1 MGRVQFRWQP
11 FFPIEIWQSWGV
23 SFVSTGQCLMLQT
36 CQRSLT
42 EFFQEWEWV
51 ARQRN
56 LCVTWSRYLMVLH
69 ENVVTFQI
77 FRTFVLKLSALSA
90 FETLFPPLAVLF
102 GKPRRD
108 QRNLELAENHPSCGK
123 TRPAATVAARTLHEL
138 RAKLGYNGS
147 PSIHWRASF
156 EPWKIESL
164 GWFQDDFWPLQNE
177 GQLVVQHKLTNVS
190 KCSIQGSSMVV
201 SVWEF

>member
-42 EFFQEWEWV
+42 ELFQEWEWV

-69 ENVVTFQI
+69 ENVVTFRI
-77 FRTFVLKLSALSA
+77 FRTSSNSVPSQLSKPSSHLWLC
-90 FETLFPPLAVLF
+90 FLENPEETREIW
-102 GKPRRD
+102 K
-108 QRNLELAENHPSCGK
+108 LAENHPSCGK

>member
-42 EFFQEWEWV
+42 ELFQEWEWV

-69 ENVVTFQI
+69 ENVVTFRI
-77 FRTFVLKLSALSA
+77 FRTFVLKLNALSA

-108 QRNLELAENHPSCGK
+108 QRNLEIGWKPSKLRKNSSRCHSSRQDPAWVARETGLQWQSQHPLTGIFWALKDWIPGLVSRWLLATAK
-123 TRPAATVAARTLHEL
+123 WRPAR
-138 RAKLGYNGS
+138 
-147 PSIHWRASF
+147 
-156 EPWKIESL
+156 
-164 GWFQDDFWPLQNE
+164 
-177 GQLVVQHKLTNVS
+177 
-190 KCSIQGSSMVV
+190 CSTQANQCI
-201 SVWEF
+201 